1 MKRPFPRLKNIFGI
15 TVGKEHSSDNSQQ
28 LSANGQHVVIKEKPL
43 QVQPNTFVPIVT
55 PSHESTQPSIAGR
68 SSVAL
73 ATIGTSLEAIK
84 MRRDGTSIDKTTE
97 MDGTTDSIA
106 KVFDNQELQFKWHE
120 VCDSLPSIDVANA
133 ERMKGLK
140 IEILSFPKLRVIISN
155 GILEKFM
162 LGIKPELTRALAKAL
177 GNNEISLDY
186 HLADMKELSTKGLTR
201 REIFTQMIQQSKGI
215 ALLQKEFD
223 LQLV

>member
-1 MKRPFPRLKNIFGI
+1 MKHPFPRLKNIFGI
-15 TVGKEHSSDNSQQ
+15 TVGKEQSSDNSQQ

-43 QVQPNTFVPIVT
+43 QVQPNTFVSIVT

-97 MDGTTDSIA
+97 MDGMTDSIS

-201 REIFTQMIQQSKGI
+201 REIFRQMIQQSKGI